1 MRCGQPRGSRLRGGD
16 CQQTMPVA
24 RRAAPPARCCEAEGA
39 DVHTP
44 GGPRAHLIVLSEP

>member
-39 DVHTP
+39 DVSTLQAD
-44 GGPRAHLIVLSEP
+44 RARI